1 MWGKGLS
8 LRMKRLDILSLDG
21 GLARTCVFPGGG
33 MRGPGFRIPDY
44 GDSEVPVM
52 GVRRPDVRDSE
63 FPIIDFGFRIPEHP
77 RRKTTG
83 RTLTCQFH
91 SRVIYWYIP

>member
-1 MWGKGLS
+1 
-8 LRMKRLDILSLDG
+8 
-21 GLARTCVFPGGG
+21 

-63 FPIIDFGFRIPEHP
+63 FPIIDFGFRIPEAPPTQNHGTNP
-77 RRKTTG
+77 YLPIPQPG
-83 RTLTCQFH
+83 NILVHTL
-91 SRVIYWYIP
+91 RADANR